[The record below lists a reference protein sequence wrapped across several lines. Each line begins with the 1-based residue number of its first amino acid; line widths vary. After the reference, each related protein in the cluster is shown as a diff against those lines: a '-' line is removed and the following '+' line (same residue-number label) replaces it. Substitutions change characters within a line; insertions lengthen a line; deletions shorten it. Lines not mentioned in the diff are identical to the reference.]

1 MRVGVRAGMSGNL
14 IVTRGGRPPILR
26 PTMVLAFWNWLDR
39 YLFGEFS
46 EGTTPG
52 ALALRL
58 LRYPYAI
65 LRDLSRGQ
73 INLYAMW
80 LVYATLL
87 SLVPL
92 IAFAFAVLKAFGAHR
107 ELRPVILEF
116 FRPVGSHALEL
127 TQRVMDFADSVST
140 GVVGSLGLALLL
152 WTLLG
157 TIKKV
162 EDGFNFLWRVEHA
175 RSFARRVTEYVA
187 LLIVGPIVVVSF
199 IGLSHK
205 ALESA
210 TAGFGRYMPFW
221 DRLTT
226 LTLEISPYV
235 MVTAIFTAVYMFVPN
250 TKVKWKPALVGGLTA
265 GVLWA
270 GVGKVFTALVVY
282 SSRLTIVYAGFAII
296 VTALIWTYFGWLI
309 LLIGAQLSFY
319 VQHRNYLRLGLT
331 ELRLS
336 AVQREQLTLK
346 VMYLIAKSYQDGKE
360 RWTVDALAH
369 QLGMPGIAISRIVH
383 SLEAAKMLTLSDDE
397 HLLPAR
403 DLGKITVQEIIDIA
417 RNEKAGQVAPR
428 QLKLPAIDAISA
440 KMDEAW
446 RKSAGDMTLRD
457 LVEDA

>member
-1 MRVGVRAGMSGNL
+1 MYPAV
-14 IVTRGGRPPILR
+14 
-26 PTMVLAFWNWLDR
+26 WNWVDR
-39 YLFGEFS
+39 YLFGDYS

-52 ALALRL
+52 GRALRV

-73 INLYAMW
+73 VNLYAMG

-107 ELRPVILEF
+107 DLEPIILEF
-116 FRPVGSHALEL
+116 FRPVGASAAQL
-127 TQRVMDFADSVST
+127 THRVMEFADSVST

-175 RSFARRVTEYVA
+175 RSFARRVTEYIA

-199 IGLSHK
+199 IGLSHQ
-205 ALESA
+205 AMDSA
-210 TAGFGRYMPFW
+210 TAGIGRYMPFW
-221 DRLTT
+221 DRITAISL
-226 LTLEISPYV
+226 LLSPYV

-250 TKVKWKPALVGGLTA
+250 TKVKWKPALIGGVTA
-265 GVLWA
+265 GILWA
-270 GVGKVFTALVVY
+270 VIGKLFTAFVVY
-282 SSRLTIVYAGFAII
+282 TTRLSVVYAGFAII
-296 VTALIWTYFGWLI
+296 VVALLWTYFGWLI

-319 VQHRNYLRLGLT
+319 VQNRNYLRLGLT

-336 AVQREQLTLK
+336 AVQREQITLK
-346 VMYLIAKSYQDGKE
+346 VMYLIAMGYQDGKKK
-360 RWTVDALAH
+360 WSVDALSH
-369 QLGMPGIAISRIVH
+369 ELGMPGIGISRVV
-383 SLEAAKMLTLSDDE
+383 SALEAAHLVTLTDDE
-397 HLLPAR
+397 YLLPAR
-403 DLGKITVQEIIDIA
+403 DLGKITIQEIIDIA

-428 QLKLPAIDAISA
+428 PFKVPAIDSISA

-446 RKSAGDMTLRD
+446 RKSCGETTLRD
-457 LVEDA
+457 LVET

>member
-1 MRVGVRAGMSGNL
+1 MPANL
-14 IVTRGGRPPILR
+14 IYSAAPMI
-26 PTMVLAFWNWLDR
+26 LAFWNWLDR
-39 YLFGEFS
+39 YLFGEYS

-52 ALALRL
+52 ALVLRV
-58 LRYPYAI
+58 LRYPYAV

-73 INLYAMW
+73 INLHAMG

-107 ELRPVILEF
+107 ELEPLIYEF
-116 FRPVGSHALEL
+116 FRPVGGSAHQL
-127 TQRVMDFADSVST
+127 TDRVMQFADSVST

-210 TAGFGRYMPFW
+210 TAGIGRYMPFW
-221 DRLTT
+221 DRITAWMLAV
-226 LTLEISPYV
+226 SPYV

-250 TKVKWKPALVGGLTA
+250 TRVKWKPALVGGVTA

-270 GVGKVFTALVVY
+270 AVGKVFTALVVY

-346 VMYLIAKSYQDGKE
+346 VMYLIARAYHEGKTRWSVDG
-360 RWTVDALAH
+360 LAH
-369 QLGMPGIAISRIVH
+369 EMGMPGIAISRIVN
-383 SLEAAKMLTLSDDE
+383 SLEAARLITLSDDE

-403 DLGKITVQEIIDIA
+403 DL
-417 RNEKAGQVAPR
+417 
-428 QLKLPAIDAISA
+428 
-440 KMDEAW
+440 
-446 RKSAGDMTLRD
+446 
-457 LVEDA
+457 

>member
-1 MRVGVRAGMSGNL
+1 M
-14 IVTRGGRPPILR
+14 I
-26 PTMVLAFWNWLDR
+26 LAFWNWLDR
-39 YLFGEFS
+39 YLFGEYS
-46 EGTTPG
+46 EGNPVG
-52 ALALRL
+52 ARTLRI

-73 INLYAMW
+73 INLYAMG

-107 ELRPVILEF
+107 ELQPLILEF
-116 FRPVGSHALEL
+116 FKPVGDHAVEL
-127 TQRVMDFADSVST
+127 TNKVMEFADSVST
-140 GVVGSLGLALLL
+140 GVVGSVGLALLL

-199 IGLSHK
+199 IGLSHR
-205 ALESA
+205 AMDSA
-210 TAGFGRYMPFW
+210 SAGITRYMPFAE
-221 DRLTT
+221 RLIAIGIE
-226 LTLEISPYV
+226 LSPYF

-250 TKVKWKPALVGGLTA
+250 TKVKWKPALIGGVSA
-265 GVLWA
+265 GILWA
-270 GVGKVFTALVVY
+270 VVGKLFTALVVY
-282 SSRLTIVYAGFAII
+282 STRLSVVYAGFALI
-296 VTALIWTYFGWLI
+296 VAALLWTYFGWLI
-309 LLIGAQLSFY
+309 LLIGTQLSFY
-319 VQHRNYLRLGLT
+319 VQNRHYLRLGLT

-346 VMYLIAKSYQDGKE
+346 VMFLIARAYHDGKT
-360 RWTVDALAH
+360 RWSVDTLAH
-369 QLGMPGIAISRIVH
+369 ELGMPGIAISRIVH
-383 SLEAAKMLTLSDDE
+383 ALENAQLLTLTDDE
-397 HLLPAR
+397 RLLPAR
-403 DLGKITVQEIIDIA
+403 DLGNISVQEIIDIA

-428 QLKLPAIDAISA
+428 NLKLPAVDQISA

-446 RKSAGDMTLRD
+446 RKSCGDMSLRD
-457 LVEDA
+457 LIDET

>member
-1 MRVGVRAGMSGNL
+1 M
-14 IVTRGGRPPILR
+14 II
-26 PTMVLAFWNWLDR
+26 AFWNWLDR

-46 EGTTPG
+46 EGATPG
-52 ALALRL
+52 GVALRL

-73 INLYAMW
+73 INLYAMG

-107 ELRPVILEF
+107 ELAPVIYEF
-116 FRPVGSHALEL
+116 FKPVGNHAQEL

-199 IGLSHK
+199 IGLSHR
-205 ALESA
+205 ALDTA
-210 TAGFGRYMPFW
+210 TGSIGRYMPFW
-221 DRLTT
+221 DRITT
-226 LTLEISPYV
+226 WAIEVAPFF

-250 TKVKWKPALVGGLTA
+250 TKVKWKPALIGGVTA
-265 GVLWA
+265 GLLWA
-270 GVGKVFTALVVY
+270 IVGKLFTALVVY
-282 SSRLTIVYAGFAII
+282 STRLNVVYAGFALI
-296 VTALIWTYFGWLI
+296 VAALLWTYFGWLI

-319 VQHRNYLRLGLT
+319 VQNRHYLRLGLV

-336 AVQREQLTLK
+336 AVQRETLTLK
-346 VMYLIAKSYQDGKE
+346 VMYLIARAYQDGKT
-360 RWTVDALAH
+360 RWTLDSLAH
-369 QLGMPGIAISRIVH
+369 ELGMPGLAVSRIV
-383 SLEAAKMLTLSDDE
+383 SALEGAHLLTVTEDE
-397 HLLPAR
+397 QLLPAR
-403 DLGKITVQEIIDIA
+403 DLGSIPIQEIMDIA

-428 QLKLPAIDAISA
+428 NLKLPAVDQIAGVMDA
-440 KMDEAW
+440 AW
-446 RKSAGDMTLRD
+446 RKSCGDTTLRD
-457 LVEDA
+457 LVEEK

>member
-1 MRVGVRAGMSGNL
+1 M
-14 IVTRGGRPPILR
+14 I
-26 PTMVLAFWNWLDR
+26 LAFWNWLDR
-39 YLFGEFS
+39 YLFGEYS

-52 ALALRL
+52 AIALRV

-73 INLYAMW
+73 INLYAMG

-87 SLVPL
+87 STIPL

-107 ELRPVILEF
+107 DLEPIILEF
-116 FRPVGSHALEL
+116 FKPVGASATQL
-127 TQRVMDFADSVST
+127 THRVMVFADNVST

-199 IGLSHK
+199 IGLSHH

-210 TAGFGRYMPFW
+210 EAAGITRYMPFFERIRAIGLW
-221 DRLTT
+221 LA
-226 LTLEISPYV
+226 PYFV
-235 MVTAIFTAVYMFVPN
+235 VTSIFTAVYMFVPN
-250 TKVKWKPALVGGLTA
+250 TKVKWQPALIGGVTA

-270 GVGKVFTALVVY
+270 VIGNLFTAMVVY
-282 SSRLTIVYAGFAII
+282 TTRLSVVYAGFAII
-296 VTALIWTYFGWLI
+296 VAALLWTYFGWLI

-319 VQHRNYLRLGLT
+319 VQNRNYLRMGLT

-336 AVQREQLTLK
+336 VVQREQLTLK
-346 VMYLIAKSYQDGKE
+346 VMYLIARSYHDGKT
-360 RWTVDALAH
+360 RWSLDGLSHELA
-369 QLGMPGIAISRIVH
+369 MPGIAIARIVH
-383 SLEAAKMLTLSDDE
+383 ALEDAKLVTVTEEE

-403 DLGKITVQEIIDIA
+403 DLGKISVQEVLDIA
-417 RNEKAGQVAPR
+417 RNEKAGQVGWR
-428 QLKLPAIDAISA
+428 NIKLPAIDAISA

-446 RKSAGDMTLRD
+446 RKSCGDTTLRD
-457 LVEDA
+457 LVEGNS